1 MFRPV
6 GRCVLRRIGQDR
18 LLVPVSGAIA
28 RTNAVFPLN
37 ETAAFIWEQVVEG
50 KSVDQIAQ
58 VITTRFEVTLEQA
71 LEDTRSCLAMLV
83 TEGLLE
89 EVSHESA

>member
-1 MFRPV
+1 M
-6 GRCVLRRIGQDR
+6 
-18 LLVPVSGAIA
+18 PVSGAIA

-58 VITTRFEVTLEQA
+58 VMTMRFEVTLEQA
-71 LEDTRSCLAMLV
+71 FEDTRSCLAMLV